1 MKLFKRK
8 KEVEPEEIPEVK
20 IYQKP
25 KVKEV
30 EVQEEPKETIG
41 MAKIIGAEL
50 LEKGFRYVVI
60 SNKRIGDIGEEF
72 PIE

>member
-1 MKLFKRK
+1 MKLFKKK
-8 KEVEPEEIPEVK
+8 KEEPDELPEVK

-25 KVKEV
+25 KVQQV
-30 EVQEEPKETIG
+30 EVPEIEPKETVG
-41 MAKIIGAEL
+41 MAKIIAAEL